1 MSPPM
6 TADPTPDI
14 PALVRE
20 ALRNA
25 IDNGFD
31 VRTWTPD
38 FLTDDL
44 MMFDADLARCDRAS
58 IHSAVTEWLADN
70 HAWSESR

>member
-1 MSPPM
+1 MI
-6 TADPTPDI
+6 ADPTPDI
-14 PALVRE
+14 PALVSE

-31 VRTWTPD
+31 VRSWTPD

-44 MMFDADLARCDRAS
+44 MAYEAEFERCDRAS
-58 IHSAVTEWLADN
+58 VLSAVTEWLADN
-70 HAWSESR
+70 HAGSESR